1 MKKLLFFL
9 TIFLPLSLTAQNN
22 WEIPQEKQP
31 TETVKKE
38 KAKKKDKKKD
48 EAAAS
53 TQIVGGKVYKIKEE
67 DRPYLKGAVP
77 EEDGKVVF
85 SKDIDTNGMP
95 AKQAFDIVYK
105 GVEGLTKDK
114 NQTEK
119 SRIALF
125 NKEKNSVIATM
136 SEWLVFS
143 DKLLILDRSL
153 FNYLLV
159 ADCYDGRVHV
169 TMSRLTYDYGTGKSR
184 EFYNAESI
192 ITDSKTLKNNGT
204 KLKKTNKK
212 FRKAT
217 VDRMNE
223 VFAELDKLF
232 NNKPKLTE

>member
-9 TIFLPLSLTAQNN
+9 TIFFPFSLAAQNN
-22 WEIPQEKQP
+22 WEIPEANMP
-31 TETVKKE
+31 TETVKKKKADKKAE
-38 KAKKKDKKKD
+38 KKAKTPVSNKKI
-48 EAAAS
+48 E
-53 TQIVGGKVYKIKEE
+53 GKTYTIKEE

-77 EEDGKVVF
+77 EKDGKVVF
-85 SKDIDTNGMP
+85 SKDINTGGMP
-95 AKQAFDIVYK
+95 AGQAFDIVYK
-105 GVEGLTKDK
+105 GIENLTKGK

-125 NKEKNSVIATM
+125 NKEKHSVIATV

-143 DKLLILDRSL
+143 DKLLVLDRSL

-169 TMSRLTYDYGTGKSR
+169 TISRLNYDYSTGKSR
-184 EFYNAESI
+184 ELYDAESM
-192 ITDSKTLKNNGT
+192 ITDRRMLKNNGT
-204 KLKKTNKK
+204 KLKKANRK

-223 VFAELDKLF
+223 VFAEMEGLF
-232 NNKPKLTE
+232 GNNKKAAE